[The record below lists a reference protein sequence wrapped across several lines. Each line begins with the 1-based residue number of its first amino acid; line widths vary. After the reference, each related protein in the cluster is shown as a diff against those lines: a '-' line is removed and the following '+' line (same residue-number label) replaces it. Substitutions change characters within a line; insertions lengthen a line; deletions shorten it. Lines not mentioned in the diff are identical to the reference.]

1 MSRELRVD
9 YVIPEKEP
17 NEFRMEYGEWS
28 REGEGRGG
36 GGNGKEYSHIA
47 AICSPLVFGM
57 KYTKE
62 KLIEFVEMNKL
73 LGVQKISLYI
83 DYPSVRKE
91 LIDTIQF
98 YERQG

>member
-1 MSRELRVD
+1 MSFQRRNLRS
-9 YVIPEKEP
+9 
-17 NEFRMEYGEWS
+17 FEWNMVS
-28 REGEGRGG
+28 DRVGRGG
-36 GGNGKEYSHIA
+36 GRNGKGREGKGKEYSHIA

-83 DYPSVRKE
+83 DYPSVRRE
-91 LIDTIQF
+91 LIDAIKF